1 MAVVLHVFQNHAV
14 AGESHSVKHT
24 LALRHQFFPVAISR
38 LVDVSHHQSVTRS
51 VGVGKDIHLAVN
63 GLHGIIDIVRIGTHL
78 YELRVGL
85 LQVAY
90 EEVVAVRHTSLGQ
103 VHHRFVAVDAYAIEA
118 QRLRGVLIEEAVFA
132 LRCADLV
139 VINLLHRVLS
149 RCFLTF
155 LRCVISAII
164 ESVAEPFCPR
174 KLRPDNMVVKHL
186 ARLTVLYVNLL
197 PVRTVTRNHVSH
209 IASVV

>member
-1 MAVVLHVFQNHAV
+1 MAVVLHVFQNHTV
-14 AGESHSVKHT
+14 AGESHSVKHA

-38 LVDVSHHQSVTRS
+38 LVDVSHHQSVTWC

-85 LQVAY
+85 LQVAD
-90 EEVVAVRHTSLGQ
+90 EEVVAVRHTSFGQ

-118 QRLRGVLIEEAVFA
+118 QRLCRVLIEEAVFA
-132 LRCADLV
+132 LRRTDLM

-149 RCFLTF
+149 RRLLSLF
-155 LRCVISAII
+155 RCIVCAII
-164 ESVAEPFCPR
+164 ESVAQPFSAR

-186 ARLTVLYVNLL
+186 ARLTVLHVNLL

-209 IASVV
+209 IASVM

>member
-14 AGESHSVKHT
+14 AGESHSVKHA
-24 LALRHQFFPVAISR
+24 LALRHHFFPVAISR
-38 LVDVSHHQSVTRS
+38 LVDVSHHQTVTRCVS
-51 VGVGKDIHLAVN
+51 IGKDIHLAVN
-63 GLHGIIDIVRIGTHL
+63 GLHGIIDIVCIGAHL

-85 LQVAY
+85 LQVAD
-90 EEVVAVRHTSLGQ
+90 EEVIAVRHTSLGQ
-103 VHHRFVAVDAYAIEA
+103 VHYRFVAVDAYAIEA

-149 RCFLTF
+149 RCFLSL
-155 LRCVISAII
+155 LRSIVCAII
-164 ESVAEPFCPR
+164 ESVAQPFSAR

-186 ARLTVLYVNLL
+186 ARLTVLHVNLL

-209 IASVV
+209 IASVM